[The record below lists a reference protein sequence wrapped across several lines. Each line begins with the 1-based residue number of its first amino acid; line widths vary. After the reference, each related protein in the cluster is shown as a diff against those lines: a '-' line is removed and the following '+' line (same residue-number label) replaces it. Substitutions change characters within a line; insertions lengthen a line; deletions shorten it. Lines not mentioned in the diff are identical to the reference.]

1 MEMLQ
6 SCGLLSNEKT
16 KLKKRE
22 KEERKRFV
30 IKCDINNPLL
40 SRCDCVP
47 HSAMRQG
54 CSANLP
60 TEASAKNYASR
71 PYKVHVCHRIEPKL
85 MYINFHFYIMLS
97 CIVM

>member
-22 KEERKRFV
+22 KEERERFV

-40 SRCDCVP
+40 TRRDCVP
-47 HSAMRQG
+47 HSATRQG

-60 TEASAKNYASR
+60 TEASAKNYAQR
-71 PYKVHVCHRIEPKL
+71 PYKVHVCHSSYCVSRLPRVQPIFNLP
-85 MYINFHFYIMLS
+85 
-97 CIVM
+97 VT